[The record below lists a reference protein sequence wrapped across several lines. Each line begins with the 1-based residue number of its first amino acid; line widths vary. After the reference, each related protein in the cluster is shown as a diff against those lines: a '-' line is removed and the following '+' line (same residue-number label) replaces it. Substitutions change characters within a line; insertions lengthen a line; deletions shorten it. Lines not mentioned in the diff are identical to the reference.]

1 MSIKTVAILSPG
13 DMGHA
18 VGRALGRHGT
28 KVITCLDGRSHRT
41 KDLARAAG
49 IADVPTLEELV
60 TNSDLILSILVP
72 SEAVGLARRVA
83 GALRSTGANT
93 LYADCNAVSPG
104 TVKEIDSI
112 ITGAGG
118 RFIDAGIIG
127 GPPSD
132 NQSPRFLASGPHAD
146 LLAGL
151 DGMGIQVRSVGEGIG
166 KASAIKMCYAAMTKG
181 TAALHLA
188 LLTTAH
194 LLGVSDELRDEL
206 ASSQPETLKR
216 MESQV
221 PRLPVTARRWVGE
234 MEEIAATFQQAGVTP
249 DFHLGAAEMYRLLGR
264 TDMAD
269 ETPETLDT
277 SRTLEQTV
285 STLSKQI
292 RAKQITA

>member
-1 MSIKTVAILSPG
+1 MPIKTVAILSPG

-18 VGRALGRHGT
+18 VGRALGRHGME
-28 KVITCLDGRSHRT
+28 VITCLNARSQRT
-41 KDLARAAG
+41 RDLARAAG

-60 TNSDLILSILVP
+60 ANADIILSILVP
-72 SEAVGLARRVA
+72 AQAVGLARQVA
-83 GALRSTGANT
+83 EALKATGADT
-93 LYADCNAVSPG
+93 PYADCNAVSPE
-104 TVKEIDSI
+104 TVKGIDVV
-112 ITGAGG
+112 ITGTGG

-127 GPPSD
+127 GPPND
-132 NQSPRFLASGPHAD
+132 TQSPRFLASGPHAV
-146 LLAGL
+146 LLTGL

-181 TAALHLA
+181 TSALHLA
-188 LLTTAH
+188 LLTAAH
-194 LLGVSDELRDEL
+194 LLGVSDELREEL
-206 ASSQPETLKR
+206 VSSQSEALKR

-264 TDMAD
+264 TNMAD
-269 ETPETLDT
+269 ETPETLDA

-285 STLSKQI
+285 SKLVKQI
-292 RAKQITA
+292 AE

>member
-18 VGRALGRHGT
+18 VGRALGRHGME
-28 KVITCLDGRSHRT
+28 VITCLDGRSQRT

-60 TNSDLILSILVP
+60 ANSDLILSILVP
-72 SEAVGLARRVA
+72 SEAAGLAKRVA
-83 GALRSTGANT
+83 SALRSTGADT
-93 LYADCNAVSPG
+93 LFADCNAVSPE
-104 TVKEIDSI
+104 TVKGIDAV

-132 NQSPRFLASGPHAD
+132 TQSPRFLASGPHAD
-146 LLAGL
+146 LLTGL

-181 TAALHLA
+181 TSALHLA
-188 LLTTAH
+188 LLTAAH

-249 DFHLGAAEMYRLLGR
+249 DFHLGAAEMYRQLAM

-285 STLSKQI
+285 SRLVKE
-292 RAKQITA
+292 ITG

>member
-1 MSIKTVAILSPG
+1 MPNKTVAILSPG

-18 VGRALGRHGT
+18 VGRALGRYGME
-28 KVITCLDGRSHRT
+28 VITCLDGRSQRT
-41 KDLARAAG
+41 RYLARAAG
-49 IADVPTLEELV
+49 IADVPTLEDVV
-60 TNSDLILSILVP
+60 TDSDLILSILVP
-72 SEAVGLARRVA
+72 SEAVGLAQRVA
-83 GALRSTGANT
+83 GAIRSTGADT
-93 LYADCNAVSPG
+93 LYADCNAVSPE
-104 TVKEIDSI
+104 TVKGMDAV

-132 NQSPRFLASGPHAD
+132 TQSPRFLASGPHAE
-146 LLAGL
+146 LFTGL

-181 TAALHLA
+181 TSALQLA
-188 LLTTAH
+188 LLTTAQ
-194 LLGVSDELRDEL
+194 LLGVSDELREEL

-216 MESQV
+216 MENQV

-249 DFHLGAAEMYRLLGR
+249 DFHLGAAEIYRLLGK

-292 RAKQITA
+292 TGQAD